1 MDYILSIP
9 DKNEDRLYLTKKMNM
24 NLQQLLPELRKYKK
38 IIVTGPQRSGTTIA
52 AKIIAHELRYTEILE
67 ENFREDNLIAF
78 ISIIVQNN
86 NCVIQAPALS
96 SVVHLL
102 RSNDIAVVFMNRPTE
117 EILNSEKRVDWIS
130 KNDAIEKSKYFALSN
145 PEPIS
150 TIKKKTWN
158 IYQKKELRERAF
170 DLEYSSLQT
179 HQFWID
185 REFRKNFHSRQ
196 TTFNEGK

>member
-1 MDYILSIP
+1 LDYILSIP